1 MPYYRSSASW
11 ERRQRLLFVGAPLA
25 MVPGLT
31 FLPAL
36 VYLIVSPR
44 VAHASLIAAV
54 LFPLLVLAEIVGL
67 WLLVRCIAHH
77 AFDLITAMACGTLMV
92 LLVIAGYTGIFLAA
106 IVGKF

>member
-11 ERRQRLLFVGAPLA
+11 ERRQRLLLTGAPLA
-25 MVPGLT
+25 IIPGLS

-36 VYLIVSPR
+36 VYLVVSPR
-44 VAHASLIAAV
+44 MAHASFIAAV
-54 LFPLLVLAEIVGL
+54 LFPVLLLAEALGL
-67 WLLVRCIAHH
+67 WQLGRCIAHH

-92 LLVIAGYTGIFLAA
+92 LLVIAGYTGIFVAA

>member
-11 ERRQRLLFVGAPLA
+11 ERRQRLLFTGAPLA
-25 MVPGLT
+25 IIPGLA

-36 VYLIVSPR
+36 VYLVISPR
-44 VAHASLIAAV
+44 IDHAAAV
-54 LFPLLVLAEIVGL
+54 AAFLFALLAAAEVLGL
-67 WLLVRCIAHH
+67 WRLARCIGRYR
-77 AFDLITAMACGTLMV
+77 FDLISAMAGGTLMV